1 MKAFDLAELR
11 RKTRLPIIVIF
22 RSPKDYPGKYVA
34 RVFDLN
40 SPTMLAVTADTLEEI
55 RGCVPE
61 GMTRFPRSAADD
73 PAIVESWL

>member
-1 MKAFDLAELR
+1 MKAFDFAELR

-22 RSPKDYPGKYVA
+22 RSPKVYPGKYVA

-40 SPTMLAVTADTLEEI
+40 VPTMLAVTADTLEEI

-61 GMTRFPRSAADD
+61 GMHRVPRSELDAEGV
-73 PAIVESWL
+73 VESWI

>member
-40 SPTMLAVTADTLEEI
+40 APTMLAVTANTLDGI
-55 RGCVPE
+55 RGCIPE

-73 PAIVESWL
+73 PVIVESWL